1 MVPVVHGRFA
11 GEVRKDLIRPY
22 QPVQHTGYQFGLIV
36 LVWGEEIGKFP
47 VERPAFG
54 TFQPADGDGT
64 PLMALFQPDPQAG
77 ISVSEIAATVGAVGY
92 IPAFNKKYLNPHCKI
107 DHTLI

>member
-1 MVPVVHGRFA
+1 MMPVLHGPLT
-11 GEVRKDLIRPY
+11 GEVRKGLIWPY
-22 QPVQHTGYQFGLIV
+22 HPVQHTGYQFGLIV
-36 LVWGEEIGKFP
+36 LVWGEEIGEFP

-54 TFQPADGDGT
+54 AFQPADGDGA
-64 PLMALFQPDPQAG
+64 PLMPLFQPDPQAG
-77 ISVSEIAATVGAVGY
+77 IPVPEIAVTVGAVGY

>member
-1 MVPVVHGRFA
+1 MVLSQGRSERA
-11 GEVRKDLIRPY
+11 SSGPTTPSSTPDISSVS
-22 QPVQHTGYQFGLIV
+22 V
-36 LVWGEEIGKFP
+36 LVWGEEIGEFP

-54 TFQPADGDGT
+54 AFQPADGDGA
-64 PLMALFQPDPQAG
+64 PLMPLFQPDPQAG
-77 ISVSEIAATVGAVGY
+77 IPVPEIAVTVGAVGY